1 MGNCLHHGSSS
12 ASSSSSPMQWGGDDW
27 GSTLISDHDH
37 GYYHKGMKMEEHEE
51 AEEGCLLG
59 DVSDCD
65 NNVNTGGGGDFRV
78 SSSTKTT
85 TTTEVKIKITKK
97 QLEELLGR
105 AELKQLSVQ
114 QVLAQLMNVSDRYET
129 NQRSWRPALQSIP
142 EVN

>member
-1 MGNCLHHGSSS
+1 MGNCLHHASS
-12 ASSSSSPMQWGGDDW
+12 SSSSSPMQWSGDDW
-27 GSTLISDHDH
+27 GSSVISDHDRD
-37 GYYHKGMKMEEHEE
+37 YFHKGMKMEEHEE

-59 DVSDCD
+59 DISDCD
-65 NNVNTGGGGDFRV
+65 NNVKSGDGGGDFRV

-85 TTTEVKIKITKK
+85 RTTEVKIKITKK

>member
-12 ASSSSSPMQWGGDDW
+12 SSSMHWSGDDW
-27 GSTLISDHDH
+27 GSSAISDHDRD
-37 GYYHKGMKMEEHEE
+37 YYHKGMKLE
-51 AEEGCLLG
+51 AKKGCLARDISDLDNVKSGNG
-59 DVSDCD
+59 D
-65 NNVNTGGGGDFRV
+65 GGGGFRV
-78 SSSTKTT
+78 SSSTKATAT
-85 TTTEVKIKITKK
+85 RTKVKIKITKK

-105 AELKQLSVQ
+105 AELKQISMQ